1 MKQEQHHYSFFFV
14 RFTHSG
20 TVAGGG
26 TTVPEYSTTSVFEN
40 KHTFSNLFS
49 RRA

>member
-14 RFTHSG
+14 QFAHSG

-26 TTVPEYSTTSVFEN
+26 TTVPEFQNTPNSKQITYS
-40 KHTFSNLFS
+40 HILFHP
-49 RRA
+49 